1 MEKASVQPD
10 NNSQYLDKQQLK
22 QLIQSAMQLR
32 QRAYAPYSGKSV
44 GAAVLTANGHIYPGC
59 NIENAAHAPGLCAER
74 VALAGAVAAGE
85 QQFIAIA
92 ICGGT
97 AGEPAQADNLFYPC
111 GMCRQMMA
119 EFFTADTLVI
129 CAADERHYQLLSFA
143 ELLPY
148 PYPPQRR
155 G

>member
-1 MEKASVQPD
+1 MTEQADKTLAMANVS
-10 NNSQYLDKQQLK
+10 SQQISE
-22 QLIQSAMQLR
+22 LIQSAMRLR

-44 GAAVLTANGHIYPGC
+44 GAAVLTANGRIYTGC

-85 QQFIAIA
+85 RQFTAIA

-97 AGEPAQADNLFYPC
+97 AGEPADADNLFYPC

-119 EFFTADTLVI
+119 EFFAADTLVI
-129 CAADERHYQLLSFA
+129 CAADEQHYQLFTFA

-148 PYPPQRR
+148 PYPPQRK
-155 G
+155 